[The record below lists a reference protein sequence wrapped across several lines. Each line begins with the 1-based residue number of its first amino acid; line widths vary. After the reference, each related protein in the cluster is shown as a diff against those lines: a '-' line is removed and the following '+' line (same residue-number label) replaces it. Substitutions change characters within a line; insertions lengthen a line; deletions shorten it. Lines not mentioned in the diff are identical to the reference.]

1 LFFIKKQLGFGSVA
15 IQDKNQKTHC
25 FRVRDKQGFLKLI
38 PIYNGNL
45 YTTKKNNQF
54 KAWLDAFNQYY
65 NTNIPARSAA
75 SDPTLNS
82 GWLSGFTDAEGCF
95 TVSVIKR
102 SEKYNQVFVR
112 FVLSQKEEFDLM
124 SKIADLLGGKLHYL
138 KSYNGYNMV
147 VNLTKLRNVI
157 SYFKKYPLKTKKHID
172 YLN

>member
-1 LFFIKKQLGFGSVA
+1 MFFIKKQLGFGSVS
-15 IQDKNQKTHC
+15 IQDKKQKTHC

-38 PIYNGNL
+38 PVYNGNL
-45 YTTKKNNQF
+45 YTTKKTNQF

-65 NTNIPARSAA
+65 NSSVALINKT

-95 TVSVIKR
+95 TVSVVKR
-102 SEKYNQVFVR
+102 SEKSNQVFVR
-112 FVLSQKEEFDLM
+112 FVLSQQEEFDLM
-124 SKIADLLGGKLHYL
+124 TKIADLFGGKLHYL

-157 SYFKKYPLKTKKHID
+157 RYFDSYTLKTKKHID